1 MIGDKSI
8 KNLDP
13 RLRAKLK
20 MPVFKNNVESIEKDL
35 INTKEENLLLK
46 NKLKE
51 NSNDSVEVM
60 NNLIESNTSLEKKID
75 KFLEF
80 KNELD
85 NVKNDIN
92 IINKQISNIVDIL
105 QTITILNN
113 K

>member
-1 MIGDKSI
+1 MIGDKNI
-8 KNLDP
+8 KNLNP

-20 MPVFKNNVESIEKDL
+20 MPVLKNNVESIEKDL
-35 INTKEENLLLK
+35 IKTKEENLLLK

-80 KNELD
+80 KSELD